1 MLGALL
7 ISFNW
12 KAAHPVLNVSEVEL
26 WDSIPNKASQK
37 PEPVVQDEPKL
48 TDKVEPKQEVK
59 PEQKLVVEDKPKE
72 NLQIDI
78 ALDKKKKA
86 LELKKV
92 EDLQKKMKA
101 LEQKKQLDAIR
112 EDALKDVKSPVK
124 AIKPNDALK
133 KLQQEALEEEK
144 SAGDQQAIGAKAAVN
159 AGLVGEFTDKIKAK
173 IRGNVNKSLC
183 GEGNPELKFEI
194 GVLPTGELSGGP
206 KLIKSSGSV
215 ACDEAVERAIMASE
229 PLPLPSDAILASQF
243 RNLKLKFRPND

>member
-1 MLGALL
+1 MIRTYEKEVSWKAGGLALAVHLALLGALL

-92 EDLQKKMKA
+92 E
-101 LEQKKQLDAIR
+101 E
-112 EDALKDVKSPVK
+112 
-124 AIKPNDALK
+124 N
-133 KLQQEALEEEK
+133 
-144 SAGDQQAIGAKAAVN
+144 
-159 AGLVGEFTDKIKAK
+159 EFI
-173 IRGNVNKSLC
+173 
-183 GEGNPELKFEI
+183 F
-194 GVLPTGELSGGP
+194 
-206 KLIKSSGSV
+206 
-215 ACDEAVERAIMASE
+215 
-229 PLPLPSDAILASQF
+229 
-243 RNLKLKFRPND
+243 